1 MDLVTGTRIEVA
13 SHGVAAAY
21 AGWLLR
27 AYGAEVEHVS
37 ALDREGIGAFLAEGA
52 RFAADPGI
60 GGQGTTLLIT
70 DAPVNGLNRERI
82 DAAAAGRPVIWITPW
97 GIDSDWAERPWTDL
111 LLHAA
116 GGWMHAVGEPG
127 EEPLGPP
134 GAQGQFVAGLFATIH
149 ALAAGTETGLSVVSM
164 VEAVNA
170 TTIYDAVAFQYYGA
184 VRARYGKRFNR
195 AQCALVNLP
204 ASDGWIGIHAAL
216 HHQFVKLC
224 EVVGHPELVS
234 DPRFA
239 SIPERMRHLDELDE
253 YLSAWTCQRERFE
266 VYHELQRARIPNSP
280 LPGMAE
286 VLASPHL
293 AARESW
299 KRVTTPSGRT
309 FQAPGEPARVIA
321 ETGPTAEEAR
331 PDGPWAPGKPRVIDF
346 SMGWAGPLVSH
357 VLASYGADVIKLES
371 HTRYDWWRGSR
382 PPGDDPTNQLHETSH
397 VFNTVNRGKRGLTID
412 LGTAEGQRLARELFA
427 TADVVIE
434 NYTTGVIGKLGLDYE
449 TLSRD
454 NPRLILLHQPGFGA
468 VGPEKDYVVFGN
480 TIEGMSGIT
489 SMIGYDDATVPFQMS
504 NAFGDPV
511 SGLNG
516 AIAVLAAL
524 RARARDGKGRC
535 IEGAQ
540 LEGFLPLV
548 AEHLIDYQRTG
559 QERGRMGNRR
569 PGALVSGAFQAAGED
584 RWVAVELREADTLAA
599 LNALTGGD
607 LAGWC
612 AARERDE
619 AVNVLVA
626 QGIPAAPVNG
636 EPDVLANEPFAS
648 AGFYVGHKREPVG
661 FHLYPSLPVL
671 RDGMRPA
678 TMTPAPLLGE
688 HNDEILAGL
697 GRDEAAIDALER
709 AGIIGRV
716 PA

>member
-1 MDLVTGTRIEVA
+1 M
-13 SHGVAAAY
+13 
-21 AGWLLR
+21 
-27 AYGAEVEHVS
+27 
-37 ALDREGIGAFLAEGA
+37 
-52 RFAADPGI
+52 
-60 GGQGTTLLIT
+60 
-70 DAPVNGLNRERI
+70 
-82 DAAAAGRPVIWITPW
+82 
-97 GIDSDWAERPWTDL
+97 
-111 LLHAA
+111 
-116 GGWMHAVGEPG
+116 
-127 EEPLGPP
+127 
-134 GAQGQFVAGLFATIH
+134 
-149 ALAAGTETGLSVVSM
+149 
-164 VEAVNA
+164 
-170 TTIYDAVAFQYYGA
+170 
-184 VRARYGKRFNR
+184 
-195 AQCALVNLP
+195 
-204 ASDGWIGIHAAL
+204 
-216 HHQFVKLC
+216 
-224 EVVGHPELVS
+224 
-234 DPRFA
+234 
-239 SIPERMRHLDELDE
+239 
-253 YLSAWTCQRERFE
+253 
-266 VYHELQRARIPNSP
+266 
-280 LPGMAE
+280 
-286 VLASPHL
+286 
-293 AARESW
+293 
-299 KRVTTPSGRT
+299 
-309 FQAPGEPARVIA
+309 
-321 ETGPTAEEAR
+321 
-331 PDGPWAPGKPRVIDF
+331 
-346 SMGWAGPLVSH
+346 
-357 VLASYGADVIKLES
+357 
-371 HTRYDWWRGSR
+371 
-382 PPGDDPTNQLHETSH
+382 
-397 VFNTVNRGKRGLTID
+397 
-412 LGTAEGQRLARELFA
+412 
-427 TADVVIE
+427 
-434 NYTTGVIGKLGLDYE
+434 
-449 TLSRD
+449 
-454 NPRLILLHQPGFGA
+454 
-468 VGPEKDYVVFGN
+468 GPEKDYLVFGN

-569 PGALVSGAFQAAGED
+569 PGALVSGAFRAAGED

-599 LNALTGGD
+599 LNGLTGGD

-612 AARERDE
+612 ASRERDE

-648 AGFYVGHKREPVG
+648 AGFYVGHEREPVG

-671 RDGMRPA
+671 RDGTRPA